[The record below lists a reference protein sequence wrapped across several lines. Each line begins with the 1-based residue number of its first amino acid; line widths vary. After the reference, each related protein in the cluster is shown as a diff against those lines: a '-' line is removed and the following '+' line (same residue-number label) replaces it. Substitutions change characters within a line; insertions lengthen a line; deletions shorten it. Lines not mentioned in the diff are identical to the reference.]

1 MQMIV
6 CDDNTQITDFIK
18 DIIIKQFPEIEVI
31 IFHSGKEMVEY
42 ITRKEIPDIIITD
55 ICLGEE
61 DGIEVLK
68 QVRDRLQYTKIIFF
82 TGFFNR
88 CQDIFINFNP
98 YGLLTKPIK
107 EENLQ
112 YYLKK
117 IMEEE
122 KLSEEFYIQFRGN
135 KFRVSSKEILFLES
149 KGRKVIYHTRH
160 NDFEEYIRLDD
171 AMKKVKNHFVRCHKS
186 YGVNL
191 DYVTE
196 YTAKALR
203 LVNGAVIPVSRNYTK
218 DTRRQYMTYMAESL

>member
-6 CDDNTQITDFIK
+6 CDDDMQITDFIK

-31 IFHSGKEMVEY
+31 IFHSGKEMVEH
-42 ITRKEIPDIIITD
+42 ITRKEIPDIIISD

-61 DGIEVLK
+61 DGIEALK
-68 QVRDRLQYTKIIFF
+68 QVQDRLQYTKIIFF

-88 CQDIFINFNP
+88 CQDIFINFKP

-107 EENLQ
+107 EENLK

-117 IMEEE
+117 IMEED

-135 KFRVSSKEILFLES
+135 RFRISSKEVLFLES
-149 KGRKVIYHTRH
+149 EGRKVIYHTRH
-160 NDFEEYIRLDD
+160 HDFKEYIRLDD

-191 DYVTE
+191 EYITE
-196 YTAKALR
+196 CTAKTVTLI
-203 LVNGAVIPVSRNYTK
+203 NGKVVPVSHSYAKKTK
-218 DTRRQYMTYMAESL
+218 QQYMTYMIENL